1 MAIFTVGQVNAWLD
15 PTKAQIASLDA
26 ELEGVCTS
34 TVLGSL
40 EKRFDTSGWT
50 TTGNTPE
57 LVQQTTALSYAGSI
71 YSRAYSED
79 ITGIEDSY
87 GIKLSADASRMLE
100 GILDGT
106 FILRDLTGYTN
117 PDSPSMYPNDSSTTL
132 YDTDP
137 SSLNATPQVFRMNQV
152 F

>member
-1 MAIFTVGQVNAWLD
+1 MAIFTLGQVNGWLD

-26 ELEGVCTS
+26 ELEGVITS
-34 TVLGSL
+34 KVLGSL

-57 LVQQTTALSYAGSI
+57 LVQQTAALAYAGAI

-79 ITGIEDSY
+79 ITGIEDTY
-87 GIKLSADASRMLE
+87 GIKLSADSEKMLD

-106 FILRDLTGYTN
+106 FILRDLTGYVN
-117 PDSPSMYPNDSSTTL
+117 PDSPSFYPTDSSTTL

-137 SSLNATPQVFRMNQV
+137 TSKNATPMVFRMNQV

>member
-1 MAIFTVGQVNAWLD
+1 MAIFTLGQVNAWLD

-26 ELEGVCTS
+26 ELEGVITAK
-34 TVLGSL
+34 VLGSL

-57 LVQQTTALSYAGSI
+57 LVQQTTALSYAGAI

-79 ITGIEDSY
+79 ITGVEDSY
-87 GIKLSADASRMLE
+87 GIKLSADAERMLE

-106 FILRDLTGYTN
+106 YELRDLTGYVN
-117 PDSPSMYPNDSSTTL
+117 PDQPGFYPTDSSTTL

-137 SSLNATPQVFRMNQV
+137 TSVNATPMAFRMNQV

>member
-1 MAIFTVGQVNAWLD
+1 MAIFTLANVNGWLD
-15 PTKAQIASLDA
+15 PTKAQVASLDA
-26 ELEGVCTS
+26 ELEGAITS
-34 TVLGSL
+34 KLLGSL

-57 LVQQTTALSYAGSI
+57 LVRQNAALFYAGAV

-79 ITGIEDSY
+79 ITGIADTY
-87 GIKLSADASRMLE
+87 GVKLSIDAESLLE

-106 FILRDLTGYTN
+106 YELRDLTGYTN
-117 PDSPSMYPNDSSTTL
+117 PDQPGFYPTDSSTTL

-137 SSLNATPQVFRMNQV
+137 TSVNATPMAFRMNQV